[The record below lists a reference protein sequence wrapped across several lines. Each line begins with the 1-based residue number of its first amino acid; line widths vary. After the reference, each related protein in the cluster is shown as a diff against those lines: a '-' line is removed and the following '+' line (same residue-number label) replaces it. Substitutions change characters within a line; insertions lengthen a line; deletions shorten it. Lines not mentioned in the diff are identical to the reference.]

1 MTADFWTWAVKAYSG
16 EGVAE
21 ACLSLQDDDGQNVP
35 LLLWA
40 AWHGAP
46 LDQALALKAAD
57 VARIWSGEVIVP
69 LRILRRR
76 LKTALTEGDEAQR
89 LPLREKIKGL
99 ELAAER
105 ALMDQLVSLKNPV
118 KFEKNQ
124 SVKAEVLTSLR
135 TVSAAWGD
143 IVPDAGL
150 ERLTEALIKGQ
161 FLGYDGE

>member
-1 MTADFWTWAVKAYSG
+1 MTADFWNWAVKAYSG
-16 EGVAE
+16 DGVAE

-46 LDQALALKAAD
+46 LDQALAMKAAD
-57 VARIWSGEVIVP
+57 MARIWSGEVIVP

-76 LKTALTEGDEAQR
+76 LNTALTEGDDAQR

-99 ELAAER
+99 ELVAER
-105 ALMDQLVSLKNPV
+105 ALMDQLVVLENPE
-118 KFEKNQ
+118 KFEEYQ
-124 SVKAEVLTSLR
+124 SVNAQALANLR
-135 TVSAAWGD
+135 MVSAAWGD

>member
-1 MTADFWTWAVKAYSG
+1 MTADFWNWAVKAYGG

-21 ACLSLQDDDGQNVP
+21 ACLSLQDDHSQNVP

-40 AWHGAP
+40 AWHGAL
-46 LDQALALKAAD
+46 LDKALALKAAD
-57 VARIWSGEVIVP
+57 MARIWSGEVIVP

-76 LKTALTEGDEAQR
+76 LKITLTDGDEVHR

-99 ELAAER
+99 ELEAER
-105 ALMDQLVSLKNPV
+105 ALMDQLVAFKNPI
-118 KFEKNQ
+118 KFETNQ
-124 SVKAEVLTSLR
+124 SVNAQAFANLR

>member
-1 MTADFWTWAVKAYSG
+1 MKAYSG
-16 EGVAE
+16 DGVAE

-46 LDQALALKAAD
+46 LNQALALKAAD

-76 LKTALTEGDEAQR
+76 LKNTLTDGDEAQR

-105 ALMDQLVSLKNPV
+105 ALMDQLVVLKNPV
-118 KFEKNQ
+118 KFKANQ

-150 ERLTEALIKGQ
+150 KRLTEALIKGQ
-161 FLGYDGE
+161 FLGYDGG

>member
-1 MTADFWTWAVKAYSG
+1 MTADFWNWAVKAYGG

-89 LPLREKIKGL
+89 LPLRKKIKGL

-105 ALMDQLVSLKNPV
+105 ALMAQLVSLKNPV
-118 KFEKNQ
+118 KSEENQ
-124 SVKAEVLTSLR
+124 NVKAEVLTSLR